1 MVAFVLAAEF
11 QRKFGG
17 DTVEELVAAA
27 DRYRSGLADR
37 PGRG

>member
-17 DTVEELVAAA
+17 DTVDEFVAAA
-27 DRYRSGLADR
+27 DRYWSGLADR
-37 PGRG
+37 PGQG

>member
-17 DTVEELVAAA
+17 DTVEEFVAAA
-27 DRYRSGLADR
+27 DRYRAGLADR
-37 PGRG
+37 PAQA